1 MTNKNF
7 KEQKPIETPFYYGW
21 LILFV
26 AALGLFFSGPG
37 QTYSISIFIN
47 HYIEKFNWSRSLIS
61 SFYSIATLISGLIL
75 TFIGRYIDR
84 LGHRKMTTV
93 ISVLFGLVCI
103 WMSFVFNR
111 FMIFVGFFLLRLL
124 GQGSMTLLPQTIVP
138 HWFKQKRGLALS
150 LLGVG
155 GVISSSLLPPLNNW
169 LINTYS
175 LNFTWRFWAFLLIFL
190 MAPVGWFFIRN
201 KPENIGLKPDG
212 IGEEYTNN
220 ITPKVHISEDP
231 WTLKQ
236 SMGTR
241 SFWFMN
247 YCGVISALVNTGL
260 TFHMVSIVN
269 NIGYS
274 PGFAAL
280 ILSITAMIKLPF
292 TFIAGWLLDRLKVNI
307 IKGINFLILSGAIIL
322 LLKADSKIALI
333 IYGLV
338 HGTFMAFDAVST
350 GVVWPNYFGRENLGS
365 IRGFAM
371 TTMVIGSALGPLPFG
386 VAYDYFGGYQEI
398 MIGIL
403 ILPTL
408 AVFASLFSPPPKY
421 GFKSIKK

>member
-1 MTNKNF
+1 MIKEEIN
-7 KEQKPIETPFYYGW
+7 EQKPIKSPFYYGW
-21 LILFV
+21 IVLVV

-47 HYIEKFNWSRSLIS
+47 HYIDKFGWSRSLIS

-75 TFIGRYIDR
+75 TFVGRYIDK
-84 LGHRKMTTV
+84 LGHRKMTTI
-93 ISVLFGLVCI
+93 ISILFGFACI
-103 WMSFVFNR
+103 WMSLIFNPL
-111 FMIFVGFFLLRLL
+111 MIFIGFFLLRLL
-124 GQGSMTLLPQTIVP
+124 GQGSMSLLPQTLVP

-150 LLGVG
+150 LLGIG

-175 LNFTWRFWAFLLIFL
+175 LTFTWRLWSFLLIFF
-190 MAPVGWFFIRN
+190 MAPVGWIFIRN
-201 KPENIGLKPDG
+201 KPENIGLNPDG
-212 IGEEYTNN
+212 IDQEDNT
-220 ITPKVHISEDP
+220 IAPKIHISEDP
-231 WTLKQ
+231 WTLNQ
-236 SMGTR
+236 SMKTR

-247 YCGVISALVNTGL
+247 YCGVVSALVTTGL

-274 PGFAAL
+274 PSFAAL
-280 ILSITAMIKLPF
+280 ILSITAMIKFPF
-292 TFIAGWLLDRLKVNI
+292 TFVAGWLLDRFKVNI
-307 IKGINFLILSGAIIL
+307 IKGINFLILSGAIFL
-322 LLKADSKIALI
+322 LLRADSKITLI
-333 IYGLV
+333 IYALV

-386 VAYDYFGGYQEI
+386 VAYDYFGGYHEI

-408 AVFASLFSPPPKY
+408 AVFASLFSPPPNYK
-421 GFKSIKK
+421 FKNK